1 MVFAVYL
8 VVLWFLFSMMWSPT
22 MDAFGV
28 SLVLGLTLALI
39 GLSEL
44 VHGVARM
51 LTKSDGLEDKVN
63 EDYRAA
69 P

>member
-1 MVFAVYL
+1 MVFAVL
-8 VVLWFLFSMMWSPT
+8 LAWLRPWRLF
-22 MDAFGV
+22 MDANGV
-28 SLVLGLTLALI
+28 IVVLGLTLVLI

-63 EDYRAA
+63 EDYRVA

>member
-1 MVFAVYL
+1 MVFAVLLGWLRPWRLFVDANGVL
-8 VVLWFLFSMMWSPT
+8 VVL
-22 MDAFGV
+22 V
-28 SLVLGLTLALI
+28 LTLVLI

-44 VHGVARM
+44 VHGVAWR